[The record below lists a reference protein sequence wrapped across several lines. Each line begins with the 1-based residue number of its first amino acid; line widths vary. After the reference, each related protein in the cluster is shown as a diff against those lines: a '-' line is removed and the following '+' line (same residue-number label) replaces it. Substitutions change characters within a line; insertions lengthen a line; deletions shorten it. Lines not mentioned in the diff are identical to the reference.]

1 MLLLRRAL
9 DMHDLMLAQLALLD
23 EEPRSGGALL
33 AELQRRLGDEWPIS
47 GGRAFVALEAL
58 EAEALA
64 EVDTSA
70 QRTTYRLTEAGTAA
84 LKERAAAP
92 ILTTLSRP
100 SRKGLAAPTGAIG
113 ELGEV
118 AVLFTDVVASTELFD
133 REGDT
138 QAHEMLRRH
147 FALLHTAVDEHG
159 GRVVKN
165 LGDGLMVV
173 FDAAG
178 PAAECALA
186 MQRAVDACADPL
198 ELRVGIASGEAVCD
212 EGDYFGRPV
221 IVAKR
226 LCDVAR
232 PGDIV
237 LADATHRLIPAMP
250 GQSLEPVGV
259 LQLKG
264 LSEPVAASAMRTGP
278 QAA

>member
-1 MLLLRRAL
+1 MVRRAL
-9 DMHDLMLAQLALLD
+9 DIHDLMLAELALLD
-23 EEPRSGGALL
+23 ELPRGGGALL
-33 AELQRRLGDEWPIS
+33 VELQRRLGADSRIS
-47 GGRAFVALEAL
+47 GARVFVALDAL
-58 EAEALA
+58 EAEGLA
-64 EVDTSA
+64 EVESSEGRA
-70 QRTTYRLTEAGTAA
+70 SYRLTSEGTVA
-84 LKERAAAP
+84 LRERAGAP
-92 ILTTLSRP
+92 ILATLSKRRRDEVSRP
-100 SRKGLAAPTGAIG
+100 TAAVG
-113 ELGEV
+113 ELDEI
-118 AVLFTDVVASTELFD
+118 AVLFTDVVGSTELFD
-133 REGDT
+133 REGAA

-147 FALLHTAVDEHG
+147 FGLLRSAADEHG
-159 GRVVKN
+159 GRVVKS

-186 MQRAVDACADPL
+186 MQRAIDECDDPL

-250 GQSLEPVGV
+250 GQSLEPVGE